1 MKKRKK
7 QKNPVDILIT
17 ILSYGI
23 ALFLT
28 IKAGINVFSSNKQNI
43 EYIFNTT
50 LKIFF
55 IVGSLII
62 MLILII
68 KAIKHLKEKE

>member
-7 QKNPVDILIT
+7 PKNTIDVIIT
-17 ILSYGI
+17 IASYGV
-23 ALFLT
+23 ALFLV

-50 LKIFF
+50 LKVFF

-68 KAIKHLKEKE
+68 KAAKYLKER

>member
-7 QKNPVDILIT
+7 PKNTIDVIIT
-17 ILSYGI
+17 IASYGV
-23 ALFLT
+23 ALFLV

-50 LKIFF
+50 LKMFF
-55 IVGSLII
+55 IIGSII
-62 MLILII
+62 VMIILII
-68 KAIKHLKEKE
+68 KAAKYLKER

>member
-1 MKKRKK
+1 MKKKNK
-7 QKNPVDILIT
+7 QKNPIDILIT

-23 ALFLT
+23 ALFLV

-50 LKIFF
+50 LKVFF
-55 IVGSLII
+55 IVGSII
-62 MLILII
+62 VMLILII
-68 KAIKHLKEKE
+68 KAIKYLKER

>member
-1 MKKRKK
+1 MKKKNK

-23 ALFLT
+23 ALFLV
-28 IKAGINVFSSNKQNI
+28 IKVGINVFSSNKQNI

-55 IVGSLII
+55 IVGSLIT

-68 KAIKHLKEKE
+68 KAIKYLKER